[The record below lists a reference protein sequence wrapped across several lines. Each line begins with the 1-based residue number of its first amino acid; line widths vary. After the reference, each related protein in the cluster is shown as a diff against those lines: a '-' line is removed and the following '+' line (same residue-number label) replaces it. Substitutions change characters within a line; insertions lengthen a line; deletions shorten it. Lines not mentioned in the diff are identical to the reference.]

1 MESKTLII
9 GAGPAGLAVAAR
21 LANAGLPFEIV
32 EQYDTIASSWHNHY
46 DRLHL
51 HTVKSQSNLPFMD
64 FPEHYPQYV
73 SRQLLVDYYENYA
86 KHFKINPHFNSKV
99 ISVRKSDV
107 YWHVECENGKS
118 FNVHNL
124 VIATGLNRIPKI
136 PHWKGQE
143 DFDGDI
149 LHASKYKNAIP
160 FKGKRVLVVG
170 MGNTGAEIA
179 LDLAENNVAVDLS
192 VRSEVVIVPRD
203 FLGKSVQVTAQKLAN
218 LPFKL
223 GDIISTFPA
232 KIMFGNLH
240 KFNIPISKIKPAV
253 LRREHGKTPTFDLG
267 TIAQIK
273 LGKINVLRDIDSLQK
288 KTVLFKNGSS
298 NSYDAIILATG
309 YYAQLTDFLEN
320 KNNMID
326 DFGEPRI
333 KIGKEEQQGL
343 YFIGY
348 EKYSLGGVLGTLAVE
363 SELILKAISN
373 NN

>member
-21 LANAGLPFEIV
+21 LANSGLPFEIV
-32 EQYDTIASSWHNHY
+32 EQNDTIASSWHNHY

-51 HTVKSQSNLPFMD
+51 HTVKSQSNLPFIE

-99 ISVRKSDV
+99 ISVRKADDFW
-107 YWHVECENGKS
+107 YVECENGKT
-118 FNVHNL
+118 FNVQNL
-124 VIATGLNRIPKI
+124 VIATGLNRIPKM
-136 PHWKGQE
+136 PNWKGQE
-143 DFDGDI
+143 NFEGEI

-160 FKGKRVLVVG
+160 FKGVRVLVVG

-179 LDLAENNVAVDLS
+179 LDLAENNVFVDLC

-203 FLGKSVQVTAQKLAN
+203 FLGKSVQVTAQKLAK

-223 GDIISTFPA
+223 GDIISTLPA
-232 KIMFGNLH
+232 KIMFGNLQ
-240 KFNIPISKIKPAV
+240 KFNIPISNIKPAV

-273 LGKINVLRDIDSLQK
+273 LGRIKVHRDIESLQK
-288 KTVLFKNGSS
+288 NAVLFKNGSS
-298 NSYDAIILATG
+298 INYDAVILATG
-309 YYAQLTDFLEN
+309 YYAQITDFL
-320 KNNMID
+320 KNNNAILD
-326 DFGEPRI
+326 DVGEPTI
-333 KIGKEEQQGL
+333 KIGKDEQQGL

-348 EKYSLGGVLGTLAVE
+348 EKYSLGGVLGTLSEE
-363 SELILKAISN
+363 SELILKDIMQRD
-373 NN
+373 